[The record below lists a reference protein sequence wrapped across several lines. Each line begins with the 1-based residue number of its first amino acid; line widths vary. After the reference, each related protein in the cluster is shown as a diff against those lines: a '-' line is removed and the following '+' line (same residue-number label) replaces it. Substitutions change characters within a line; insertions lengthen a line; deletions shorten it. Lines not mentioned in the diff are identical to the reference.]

1 VIGLRIEP
9 PVVADDVSRVVTV
22 QMTNGYAAPLT
33 NVVVGLHVPPELGL
47 EQGRTTFELAV
58 LAPGVVHEHA
68 LQIRPSPP
76 GRHAITVRNLSCRNG
91 AGRTHRERNRTMEID
106 VEERDDRGSGHAET
120 PVPTPPGRVH
130 PLRRTRR
137 SVFVSYRRHDT
148 KLMVPGLVRDLGKR
162 KSLRHVDLFLDLTD
176 IPAGSRWASVLDA
189 ELQSCDVLVAVI
201 GPNWMTPLL
210 RDPDDVVRREI
221 TTVLGRGVPVV
232 PLLVDTQPPDVDALG
247 PELGGLADWQALI
260 FDIAAYGSSVTRLA
274 TALTDL
280 LSSSAGT
287 REPF

>member
-9 PVVADDVSRVVTV
+9 PVVADDMSRVVTV
-22 QMTNGYAAPLT
+22 QMTNGDAAPLT
-33 NVVVGLHVPPELGL
+33 NVVVGLDVPPELGL
-47 EQGRTTFELAV
+47 EQGRTTFELPV
-58 LAPGVVHEHA
+58 LAPGAVHEHA
-68 LQIRPSPP
+68 LRIRPSPP

-106 VEERDDRGSGHAET
+106 VEERDDPGSSHAET
-120 PVPTPPGRVH
+120 PVPAPPGRVH
-130 PLRRTRR
+130 PPRRTRR

-189 ELQSCDVLVAVI
+189 ELRSCDVLVAVI
-201 GPNWMTPLL
+201 GPNWMTPRL
-210 RDPDDVVRREI
+210 RDPGDVVRREI

-232 PLLVDTQPPDVDALG
+232 PLLVDAQPPDVDALG
-247 PELGGLADWQALI
+247 PELGGLADRQALM
-260 FDIAAYGSSVTRLA
+260 FDVAAYGSSVTRLA

-280 LSSSAGT
+280 LSSSTGT
-287 REPF
+287 R